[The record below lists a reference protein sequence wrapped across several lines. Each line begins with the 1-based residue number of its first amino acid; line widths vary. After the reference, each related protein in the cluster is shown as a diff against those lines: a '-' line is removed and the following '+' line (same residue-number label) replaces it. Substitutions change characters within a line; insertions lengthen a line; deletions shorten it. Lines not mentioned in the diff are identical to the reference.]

1 MAGTTVNRTNR
12 DEGILILR
20 KKMSHKE
27 KEKMKKRMWLVKY
40 YMHGKKRKDH
50 KFMEYNEEKY
60 PRSEMDKAGESSRKD
75 VSASRRYQARGCYKI
90 TDEMR
95 GIPAVNMSKR
105 LVSCSCGKKRREH
118 RRGHRIVVSG
128 RRRGACS

>member
-1 MAGTTVNRTNR
+1 MAGKVLHARQ
-12 DEGILILR
+12 
-20 KKMSHKE
+20 KKKGS
-27 KEKMKKRMWLVKY
+27 
-40 YMHGKKRKDH
+40 

-75 VSASRRYQARGCYKI
+75 VSAGRRYQQARGCYKI

-105 LVSCSCGKKRREH
+105 LVSELFLRETKR
-118 RRGHRIVVSG
+118 GT
-128 RRRGACS
+128 